1 MPDQEIH
8 WIVRR
13 SRVHIFFSVDV
24 FRYSCVCRTL
34 IQFRIIW
41 KWNTIISNWTNS
53 LSYRRFIHTYIRMSC
68 PQTRGSTPAPST
80 KPNSSESSSS
90 SLSARPSSSL
100 SMPFQ
105 KLFYTFFF
113 KKTCKKLPKD
123 AIFLMNLFRYTSLP
137 PLKYVSEI
145 YFTYLLR

>member
-1 MPDQEIH
+1 MYRKGSREIFNWSDRYRILELDPIFLDGLRLDFISKYADQEIH

-105 KLFYTFFF
+105 KLFYTFF
-113 KKTCKKLPKD
+113 
-123 AIFLMNLFRYTSLP
+123 
-137 PLKYVSEI
+137 
-145 YFTYLLR
+145 